1 MGAMKRLI
9 TYFLL
14 LVGFAYACAQDFGAR
29 TYPTQ
34 QDFQSH
40 QIMSSG
46 ANYNGTVY
54 KPFDNTTPSEQSEVG
69 ATYSPNKAP
78 SGPRKDFGKPGE
90 VGPSTES
97 PVGEPWILLAF
108 AAAFAAGIAFR
119 RKKQTV

>member
-1 MGAMKRLI
+1 MGTMKRLI

-46 ANYNGTVY
+46 ANYGGTVY

-69 ATYSPNKAP
+69 ASYSPNKAP
-78 SGPRKDFGKPGE
+78 GGPRKDFGKPGE
-90 VGPSTES
+90 VGQSTES

-119 RKKQTV
+119 RRKQTV

>member
-1 MGAMKRLI
+1 MGTMKRFI

-14 LVGFAYACAQDFGAR
+14 LVGFTYAYAQDFGAR

-46 ANYNGTVY
+46 ANYGGTVY

-69 ATYSPNKAP
+69 ASYSPAKAP
-78 SGPRKDFGKPGE
+78 GGPRRDK
-90 VGPSTES
+90 VLGPDTPPADES